1 MSMTSQ
7 GPYEHA
13 WSSYRRWSRAFW
25 LLFLLFLPAMDLLYR
40 IELRVYGGGRLL
52 GLAIAVWM
60 SAIWITGLKKGNFRC
75 PRCGESFFVAWDNRR
90 WHQTLYSRL
99 WTRKFLHC
107 GLPKWT
113 TIPPAA

>member
-1 MSMTSQ
+1 
-7 GPYEHA
+7 
-13 WSSYRRWSRAFW
+13 
-25 LLFLLFLPAMDLLYR
+25 MDLLYR